1 MTARRERGRQ
11 AERLLIV
18 GNGMAGVRFCE
29 DFAAPAAD
37 RFAVTIVG
45 AEPRPGYNRVLL
57 SALLAGDANEADIL
71 LREEAWYKTRGI
83 RLLTGR
89 RVEKLDLAARVA
101 TLADGEGIAFD
112 RAVLATGSTA
122 ARLPIPGMNLPGV
135 MTFRDLADLP
145 VLRDAAA
152 RKQRV
157 AVVGGGL
164 LGIEAACG
172 LARGGAALT
181 LVHVMDRLMERQ
193 LDAGAAAFLK
203 RAVERKRV
211 TVRLDTQTLA
221 VAGERRAE
229 GLVFADGA
237 RLAADLIVVAIG
249 VRPNIAL
256 AKEAD
261 LAVARGVIVDDEL
274 TASAPL
280 IHAIGECVEHR
291 GMIYGLVEPAYEQ
304 ARVLARWLSGDAT
317 ARYQGTALST
327 NLKVSGI
334 PVFSAGSFDGAPG
347 AETIV
352 FEDRALGIRKAL
364 TPRGDRLIG
373 ATLVGEADEAPWYR
387 DLIRQGTNVAP
398 IRESLIFGRAFS
410 GFAAK
415 AEIKEA
421 A

>member
-1 MTARRERGRQ
+1 
-11 AERLLIV
+11 
-18 GNGMAGVRFCE
+18 
-29 DFAAPAAD
+29 
-37 RFAVTIVG
+37 
-45 AEPRPGYNRVLL
+45 
-57 SALLAGDANEADIL
+57 
-71 LREEAWYKTRGI
+71 
-83 RLLTGR
+83 
-89 RVEKLDLAARVA
+89 
-101 TLADGEGIAFD
+101 
-112 RAVLATGSTA
+112 
-122 ARLPIPGMNLPGV
+122 
-135 MTFRDLADLP
+135 

-172 LARGGAALT
+172 LARGGAAVT
-181 LVHVMDRLMERQ
+181 LVRVTDRLMERQ

-221 VAGERRAE
+221 VAGETRAE

-237 RLAADLIVVAIG
+237 RLAAYLIVVAIG
-249 VRPNIAL
+249 VRPNVAL
-256 AKEAD
+256 AKGAG
-261 LAVARGVIVDDEL
+261 LAAARGVIVDDEL
-274 TASAPL
+274 TTSAPL

-304 ARVLARWLSGDAT
+304 ASVLARRLSGQAT
-317 ARYQGTALST
+317 ARYQGTSLAT
-327 NLKVSGI
+327 NPKVSGI
-334 PVFSAGSFDGAPG
+334 PVFSAGSFDRAPG

-364 TPRGDRLIG
+364 TLRGDRLIG

-387 DLIRQGTNVAP
+387 DLIRQGTSVAP

-410 GFAAK
+410 GIAAK